1 MVSPDN
7 LPQQP
12 DRPQPPG
19 PHQQGAP
26 DAGAPGAQ
34 QGAQGPTG
42 PHPGQF
48 GRQGHP
54 GQPGP
59 QGHPGQQGEH
69 AAHGGPSAPGA
80 PGQYG
85 PAGGPSGPGAPG
97 QYGPPPGA
105 PGYGGPP
112 GGPPYGGPPQQG
124 GARRRSGGGALWW
137 VLGAAAVVL
146 VLVVAG
152 GGAVVYMSM
161 SGPPGPP
168 PGADSGSVEPGDI
181 EGVRTFDNL
190 DPTHTEEPVEYPVH
204 PPVGGPHSPIWL
216 DCGVYTQPVPDENA
230 VHSLEHGAVW
240 ITYNSGSVSATDLA
254 TLEGLYRDGDY
265 LVVSP
270 MDDLPGRIVA
280 SAWGKQL
287 VLDSADDPRLT
298 EFLNTYVQGPQT
310 LEPGAPCSGGTGITG
325 EPV

>member
-12 DRPQPPG
+12 DRPGPPG
-19 PHQQGAP
+19 PHRPGVP
-26 DAGAPGAQ
+26 DTGGPGAQ

-42 PHPGQF
+42 PHA
-48 GRQGHP
+48 GRF
-54 GQPGP
+54 GQPG
-59 QGHPGQQGEH
+59 QAAQPGRPGGPGEH
-69 AAHGGPSAPGA
+69 AAHGA

-85 PAGGPSGPGAPG
+85 PAGGPGAPG

-112 GGPPYGGPPQQG
+112 GGPPYGNPPPPAG
-124 GARRRSGGGALWW
+124 TRRRSGGGALWW
-137 VLGAAAVVL
+137 IIGAAAVVL
-146 VLVVAG
+146 VLLVAG
-152 GGAVVYMSM
+152 GGAVAYMSM
-161 SGPPGPP
+161 SGPPTASG
-168 PGADSGSVEPGDI
+168 GGDSGRTEPGDI

-190 DPTHTEEPVEYPVH
+190 DPTHTEEPEEYPVH